1 MSREIQVDI
10 TCPACL
16 FKDVVSVYT
25 SVNGNMDAN
34 LRDLIFNDELNRF
47 TCPNCGKS
55 KVLPVNLMYHDMD
68 LKFAVWFS
76 PQGEMPEEE
85 KAVFDRVTQSM
96 GIGDYLSKAPST
108 YTWEDFKKKIL
119 EFEERGL

>member
-1 MSREIQVDI
+1 MSREIEVDV

-16 FKDVVSVYT
+16 FKGIVPVYT
-25 SVNGNMDAN
+25 SVNVTMDPN
-34 LRDLIFNDELNRF
+34 LRDMIFDDELNRF

-55 KVLPVNLMYHDMD
+55 VVLPVNLMYHDMD

-85 KAVFDRVTQSM
+85 KVVFDKVARSM

-108 YTWEDFKKKIL
+108 YTWEDFKSKIL
-119 EFEERGL
+119 EFENSE

>member
-1 MSREIQVDI
+1 MSREIEVDV

-16 FKDVVSVYT
+16 FKDVVPVFT
-25 SVNGNMDAN
+25 SVNVTMDPD
-34 LRDLIFNDELNRF
+34 LRDKIFDDELNRF

-76 PQGEMPEEE
+76 PKGEMCEEE
-85 KAVFDRVTQSM
+85 RMVFDKVAQSM
-96 GIGDYLSKAPST
+96 GIGDYLSKAPT
-108 YTWEDFKKKIL
+108 APNWEDFKNKIL
-119 EFEERGL
+119 EFEEQE

>member
-1 MSREIQVDI
+1 MSREIEVDV

-16 FKDVVSVYT
+16 FKDVVPVYT
-25 SVNGNMDAN
+25 SVNVSMDPD
-34 LRDLIFNDELNRF
+34 LRDMIFDDELNRF

-55 KVLPVNLMYHDMD
+55 LVLPVTLMYHDMD

-76 PQGEMPEEE
+76 PQGEMSEEDQ
-85 KAVFDRVTQSM
+85 AVFDKVAQSM

-108 YTWEDFKKKIL
+108 YTWEDFKSKIL
-119 EFEERGL
+119 EFEEQA